1 MLTKRRGN
9 RLKAKEHSA
18 MIKNKMI
25 EKLKSKKVY
34 LTILLGVIGAIAIFF
49 FNKED
54 VAKISY
60 TESKAEI
67 GTLHIKVL
75 ATGAVQPENR
85 LEIIPPIAGRVE
97 KVLIVEGQ
105 KVKKGQVLAWMS
117 STERAAL
124 LDAARSQGAKEV
136 KKWEDIYQPTPILA
150 PLSGTIVLKNI
161 EQGET
166 FSGTTSLM
174 SMSDRLTV
182 KAQVDETDI
191 SAIQVEQEAEI
202 VLDAY
207 PDQKIAAKVDKIA
220 FDATTVNNVT
230 TYIVDVL
237 PNKVPEFMRSG
248 MTANVTFLVTSK
260 SDVLLI
266 SAGALKI
273 KDEHSLVL
281 VRENGEE
288 IEKEVTTGATN
299 GKQIEITS
307 GLNAGEIILSPQL
320 KLEKDK
326 GGSSPFNP
334 MGGRKG
340 SGKK

>member
-1 MLTKRRGN
+1 
-9 RLKAKEHSA
+9 

-25 EKLKSKKVY
+25 EKLKSTKVR
-34 LTILLGVIGAIAIFF
+34 LAILLGTIAVTAIFF

-54 VAKISY
+54 PAKISY

-75 ATGAVQPENR
+75 ATGTVQPENR
-85 LEIIPPIAGRVE
+85 LEIIPPIPGRIE
-97 KVLIVEGQ
+97 KVLIKEGDR
-105 KVKKGQVLAWMS
+105 VKKGQILAWMS

-124 LDAARSQGAKEV
+124 LDAARSQGAQEI
-136 KKWEDIYQPTPILA
+136 KKWEDIYPPTPILA

-166 FSGTTSLM
+166 FSGTTSLL

-191 SAIQVEQEAEI
+191 SAIQVKQSAEI

-207 PDQKIAAKVDKIA
+207 ANQKIAAEVDKIA

-237 PNKVPEFMRSG
+237 PKTVPEYMRSG

-260 SDVLLI
+260 PDVLLI
-266 SAGALKI
+266 NADALKT
-273 KDEHSLVL
+273 KDGRSTVL
-281 VRENGEE
+281 VKENDEE
-288 IEKEVTTGATN
+288 VEKEVTTGATN

-307 GLNAGEIILSPQL
+307 GLKEGEIILSPQL
-320 KLEKDK
+320 KLEKGK

-334 MGGRKG
+334 MSGRK
-340 SGKK
+340 SGKRN